1 MGSRSQRRAM
11 IVGLASVCLVGLTS
25 TPPALAQAG
34 TLDTTFSGDG
44 KALTDFTTG
53 DDYIWDIAVQADQ
66 KIVGAGTADN
76 GRYFA
81 LARYDIGGTL
91 DATFGPGGTVTT
103 DMTQANDLI
112 NAVAVQ
118 DDQKIVVAG
127 GSVGAE
133 GGTVWRG
140 TTPAARW
147 IRRSAAMAR
156 SSRTS

>member
-1 MGSRSQRRAM
+1 M
-11 IVGLASVCLVGLTS
+11 GLASVCLVGLTP

-66 KIVGAGTADN
+66 RIVGAGTADS

-91 DATFGPGGTVTT
+91 DATFGPGGTVIT
-103 DMTQANDLI
+103 DMTQADDLI

-118 DDQKIVVAG
+118 VVDQKIVVAG
-127 GSVGAE
+127 RVGGSGGRYGLARYDT
-133 GGTVWRG
+133 GGTL
-140 TTPAARW
+140 
-147 IRRSAAMAR
+147 IRRSAEMAR